1 MTASRLEFQ
10 LLKFELGLRDLY
22 HPSVRGTPRS
32 AQITHLQESANTV
45 HHTCVRSVDEV
56 SGSGTV
62 DLSEGNVCALV
73 KEGFRVEAQVLIVSV
88 GGHARLEA
96 LEVIWAELDEDV
108 LTWGTF
114 IFSGEATGQTDRLT
128 IRRGPK

>member
-1 MTASRLEFQ
+1 MSFNCF
-10 LLKFELGLRDLY
+10 KFELGLRDLY

-62 DLSEGNVCALV
+62 DLSEGDVCALV
-73 KEGFRVEAQVLIVSV
+73 KDGFRFEAQVLIVSV
-88 GGHARLEA
+88 GGHAGLET
-96 LEVIWAELDEDV
+96 LEVVWAELDEDV
-108 LTWGTF
+108 LTGRTF
-114 IFSGEATGQTDRLT
+114 IFSGEATGRTDRLA
-128 IRRGPK
+128 ISFKLNG

>member
-1 MTASRLEFQ
+1 MSFNCF
-10 LLKFELGLRDLY
+10 KFELGLRDLY

-32 AQITHLQESANTV
+32 AQITYLQESANTV

-62 DLSEGNVCALV
+62 DLSEGDVCALV

-96 LEVIWAELDEDV
+96 LEVLRAELDEDV

-114 IFSGEATGQTDRLT
+114 IFSGEAIGQTHRLM
-128 IRRGPK
+128 IRLGPNR